1 MQDQINTEKNRGD
14 MEVLLVIYQVGE
26 EPRDVV
32 FLLITHSIL
41 ATLAGLGQY

>member
-1 MQDQINTEKNRGD
+1 

-26 EPRDVV
+26 GPRNLV

-41 ATLAGLGQY
+41 AALADLGQY